1 MKNDNIKTLQELAE
15 SEKYYFQIRSKCY
28 TATIFIVTLEFIA
41 KFILF
46 GATINIMLSP
56 VGMISLIV
64 LCVTLLLTIIDY
76 ALTQI
81 KLKSIYTDLFQGSI
95 TNKDGIAKIALQES
109 IENNI
114 DVNTYCN
121 GSIPAISYIAAR
133 GDFEAFEILLNKG
146 ANINIKSKSG
156 YFDQE
161 KGNIIYDNT
170 YYKYTEATTL
180 QWAIR
185 GGNKRIVETLIKAG
199 ADMNSSH
206 KYDTD
211 TICVAANYGNP
222 AMVKIILE
230 NAIPNKDY
238 TSYIKYH
245 YDSVVALAKEFET
258 QVKDFLAKNPGN
270 NDKNDS
276 KNKLIIDLHLAAF
289 NTDVLNSR
297 GIEGPI
303 KDLKEKLK
311 EKYLEESELSSIT
324 VNKRSILSDDKTFYY
339 YMKNICLE
347 NEKDLSLTKI
357 NRSWKALSTIK
368 HTDKGGDEDKNKV
381 INESKDKLYE
391 YVKDNIKYNL
401 DRIDKIK
408 EEQEEIRTLIGL
420 ISEISQKEIDIPEP
434 TQEKTTLQYKN
445 EYAEKFKKEI
455 QARKESSKQEVAQPE
470 QKKNKTGYFASFF
483 QNKNQKKDA
492 SKKTEQNKYPKS
504 EGMFWFS
511 TGKSA

>member
-1 MKNDNIKTLQELAE
+1 M
-15 SEKYYFQIRSKCY
+15 
-28 TATIFIVTLEFIA
+28 
-41 KFILF
+41 F
-46 GATINIMLSP
+46 GATINIILSP

-133 GDFEAFEILLNKG
+133 GDFEAFEILLDKG
-146 ANINIKSKSG
+146 ANINSKSKSG
-156 YFDQE
+156 YFDRE
-161 KGNIIYDNT
+161 EGKIIYDNT

-185 GGNKRIVETLIKAG
+185 GGNNIIVETLIKAG

-222 AMVKIILE
+222 AMAKIILE
-230 NAIPNKDY
+230 NAIPNKNY

-276 KNKLIIDLHLAAF
+276 KNKLIVGLHLAAF

-297 GIEGPI
+297 GIKGPI
-303 KDLKEKLK
+303 KDLQDKLE
-311 EKYLEESELSSIT
+311 EKYLEESSLSSIK
-324 VNKRSILSDDKTFYY
+324 VNKYNILSDDKTFYY
-339 YMKNICLE
+339 YMKKICLE
-347 NEKDLSLTKI
+347 NEIYLSLTKI
-357 NRSWKALSTIK
+357 DRSWKALSRIK
-368 HTDKGGDEDKNKV
+368 HPDKGGDEDKSKV
-381 INESKDKLYE
+381 INDSKDKLYK
-391 YVKDNIKYNL
+391 YVEDHIKHKR

-408 EEQEEIRTLIGL
+408 EEQEEIRTLIEL
-420 ISEISQKEIDIPEP
+420 ISEISQTKIYIPEP
-434 TQEKTTLQYKN
+434 TQEKTTSQYKN
-445 EYAEKFKKEI
+445 EYEEKFKKES
-455 QARKESSKQEVAQPE
+455 QARNKSTKKEVAQPE

-483 QNKNQKKDA
+483 QNKNQENNA
-492 SKKTEQNKYPKS
+492 SKKSKQTKVPKS

-511 TGKSA
+511 GKSA